1 MSLYNFNRLSLD
13 EKLAYTGS
21 NGIFLDNYVVNDIL
35 INYYVIDK
43 FIVEIIYNTECQSIT
58 EIKCMKPDL
67 IQEKIILH

>member
-1 MSLYNFNRLSLD
+1 MKLYKFNNLSID

-35 INYYVIDK
+35 INYYAIDK

-58 EIKCMKPDL
+58 EIKTMKHGL
-67 IQEKIILH
+67 TQEKLILH

>member
-21 NGIFLDNYVVNDIL
+21 NGIFLDNYILNDIL

-43 FIVEIIYNTECQSIT
+43 FLIKIVYNTNCQSII
-58 EIKCMKPDL
+58 EMKSVNSVL
-67 IQEKIILH
+67 V